1 MARWTGLLRP
11 GSCRFVVSIQLI
23 GEPLDVSGIT
33 VGENTDYKERTMTT
47 DHKHPGEN
55 DLPHKPVPQDE
66 EPLENMEGPVDG
78 ENLNQVDPAKIREN
92 LEEDD
97 KGA

>member
-1 MARWTGLLRP
+1 
-11 GSCRFVVSIQLI
+11 
-23 GEPLDVSGIT
+23 
-33 VGENTDYKERTMTT
+33 MTT

-78 ENLNQVDPAKIREN
+78 ENLNQVDPAQIREN